1 MEDIHDLL
9 VLSPTKNSLVD
20 VQILLC
26 HLGTWLNQPDCVD
39 IVLAFRCVCCLDPI
53 QLHELIDI
61 GRQEHSHGVRVF
73 RGLARRVFFTAL
85 LAIVVWTVCQFHGT
99 AVDITQVLEGFPLSF
114 IDYLQIAL
122 AYRISRIYCML
133 C

>member
-1 MEDIHDLL
+1 MCRYSCAIR
-9 VLSPTKNSLVD
+9 VLGSINQIASILYSLSA
-20 VQILLC
+20 
-26 HLGTWLNQPDCVD
+26 
-39 IVLAFRCVCCLDPI
+39 AFAASNPI
-53 QLHELIDI
+53 QLQKLIDL
-61 GRQEHSHGVRVF
+61 GRQEHGHGVRVF

-114 IDYLQIAL
+114 IDCLQIAL